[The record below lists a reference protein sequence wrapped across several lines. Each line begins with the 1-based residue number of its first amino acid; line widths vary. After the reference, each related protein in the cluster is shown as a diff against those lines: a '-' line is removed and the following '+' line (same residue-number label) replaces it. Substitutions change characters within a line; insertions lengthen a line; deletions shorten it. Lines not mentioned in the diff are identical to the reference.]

1 MAKKQ
6 VYGLKSSR
14 GLCPVCGEPIVNVK
28 IVGTQ
33 ANGANSLK
41 FNESVVKVCKCP
53 EKTIEAYSKK

>member
-14 GLCPVCGEPIVNVK
+14 GLCPVCGEPIVNIK

-53 EKTIEAYSKK
+53 DKTIEAYSKK